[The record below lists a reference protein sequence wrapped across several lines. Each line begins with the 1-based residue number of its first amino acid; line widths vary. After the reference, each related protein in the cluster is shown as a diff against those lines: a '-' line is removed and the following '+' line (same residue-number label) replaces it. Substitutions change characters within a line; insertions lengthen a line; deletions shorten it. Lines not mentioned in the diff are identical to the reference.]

1 MAENCEAFFLIF
13 IVVAIPADHPEGCLA
28 VDEVQAG
35 VWDDDFVG
43 LQLEVALSE
52 RLALTI
58 PPLQMT
64 L

>member
-13 IVVAIPADHPEGCLA
+13 IFVSIPADHSEGRLA
-28 VDEVQAG
+28 VDEVQAS

-43 LQLEVALSE
+43 LQLEAALSK

-64 L
+64 F